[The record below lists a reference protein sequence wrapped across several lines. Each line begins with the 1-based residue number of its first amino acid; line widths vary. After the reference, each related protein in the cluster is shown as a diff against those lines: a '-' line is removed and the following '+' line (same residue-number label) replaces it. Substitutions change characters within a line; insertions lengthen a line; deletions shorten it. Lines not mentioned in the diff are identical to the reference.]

1 MYLVHGHEA
10 LVAKQGTNCIVHEYC
25 IADKDINGAIVLI
38 QGRYPST
45 GYALNL
51 VCKEM
56 AYIISGS
63 GRVVV
68 EEKEYPLSQGDVV
81 LLLPGEKYF
90 WDGDMKIFMACT
102 PAWAPD
108 QYRCLERNLE
118 EK

>member
-1 MYLVHGHEA
+1 MYLVHSQDA
-10 LVAKQGTNCIVHEYC
+10 IACKQETSCIVQEYR
-25 IADKDINGAIVLI
+25 IADEDMNGAFVSI
-38 QGRYPST
+38 QGRYPSS

-51 VCKEM
+51 ICKEM

-90 WDGDMKIFMACT
+90 WDGDMKIFMPCT
-102 PAWAPD
+102 PAWTPD
-108 QYRCLERNLE
+108 QYRCLDKNSG